1 MSRTSTSLLVS
12 GVLAVAASAV
22 VTAMPASAGRLPDSS
37 PGTALVQVQ
46 SYVRSGPTAPC
57 DAPPMVLSTWQS
69 GWADPSNPI
78 SGPTWHP
85 SYEQWP
91 NGNTGGWTCIRAI
104 TWGSFANLMPAG

>member
-1 MSRTSTSLLVS
+1 MNRAVLAGTAVS
-12 GVLAVAASAV
+12 AVALAAVAGVLFAGSAQAS
-22 VTAMPASAGRLPDSS
+22 PAGP
-37 PGTALVQVQ
+37 PGYNLVQVQ
-46 SYVRSGPTAPC
+46 SYVRSGPTASC
-57 DAPPMVLSTWQS
+57 DAPPMVLSTWRS

-104 TWGSFANLMPAG
+104 TWGSFAALDILN